1 MVQFVTRV
9 DERLARE
16 IDELVAQGVLAS
28 RSEAVRQG
36 LQELIERYR
45 RARTGRAI
53 VEGYLR
59 VPQSEAEVGWA
70 DDATRRMI
78 RDEPW

>member
-1 MVQFVTRV
+1 MAQLVTRV
-9 DERLARE
+9 DERLVRE

-28 RSEAVRQG
+28 RSEAVRRG
-36 LQELIERYR
+36 LEELIERHR

-53 VEGYLR
+53 VDGYLR